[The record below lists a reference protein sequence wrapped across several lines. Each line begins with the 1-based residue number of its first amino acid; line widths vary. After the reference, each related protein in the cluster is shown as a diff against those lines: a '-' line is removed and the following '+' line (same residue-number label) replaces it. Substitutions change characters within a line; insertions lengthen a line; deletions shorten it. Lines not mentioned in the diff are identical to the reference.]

1 MGDGIEFGGNVKSPV
16 KQTDNKN
23 KPLQQRHISNMNEAY
38 KLGKDVNVTQQTQQ
52 KNVVTDNQQQ
62 NISNAGSRVELGQ
75 VNIGACMNE
84 EIHTMQQ
91 LENTN
96 LNKECEHLI
105 KEIKSQR
112 KTNEDIKN
120 ESEDIINQVLHENE
134 NLTREIGRIKR
145 ENNDCVA
152 NDNHPL
158 QQNNISMESVL
169 FIHFQLLEEKSH
181 EIFELQLENSKLKSE
196 ILPVKEENID
206 LANEI
211 HLLQRENMSMKTDI
225 NVKVNQL
232 EEKSNK
238 VHKLEQQS
246 INIQNEMQG
255 LREENNNL
263 NGELLRVKQ
272 EINDCAKEIHELQ
285 QQNTNMES
293 DMTIK
298 VSQLEEK
305 SNEVYKLQE
314 EMQGVR
320 DENSNLKS
328 EILQLQREKTDMSDK
343 ITRLEQKLITDS
355 GSVVNLG
362 IELGRGAYGTVFK
375 GEFYGTEVAV
385 KEYHEFILSPY
396 NMKNLRR
403 EINIA
408 SHCRHPNLLQF
419 ICATKNDKNRLLIV
433 TELMDTTLR
442 TLLGQRANEMSKL
455 EPQEIKSVSL
465 DVARGL
471 NYLHSQKPDPIIH
484 RDISSANVLLWLEN
498 NSVKRAK
505 ISDYGAANFMEMC
518 NTSNPGGILYA
529 APEATGAKHGPKVCI
544 NT

>member
-1 MGDGIEFGGNVKSPV
+1 MGDGIEFGG
-16 KQTDNKN
+16 
-23 KPLQQRHISNMNEAY
+23 MNLEHAEMH
-38 KLGKDVNVTQQTQQ
+38 
-52 KNVVTDNQQQ
+52 
-62 NISNAGSRVELGQ
+62 A
-75 VNIGACMNE
+75 
-84 EIHTMQQ
+84 MQ
-91 LENTN
+91 LFENTI
-96 LNKECEHLI
+96 LNKKNEDLI

-120 ESEDIINQVLHENE
+120 ASEDIINQVLHENE
-134 NLTREIGRIKR
+134 NLTREIERIKR
-145 ENNDCVA
+145 ENNDRVA
-152 NDNHPL
+152 KDIHHL
-158 QQNNISMESVL
+158 QQKIINM
-169 FIHFQLLEEKSH
+169 KRD
-181 EIFELQLENSKLKSE
+181 
-196 ILPVKEENID
+196 ID
-206 LANEI
+206 IKA
-211 HLLQRENMSMKTDI
+211 Q
-225 NVKVNQL
+225 QL

-238 VHKLEQQS
+238 IHKLQQQS

-255 LREENNNL
+255 LREENSNL

-272 EINDCAKEIHELQ
+272 EINDCAKEIQQLQ
-285 QQNTNMES
+285 QQYTNMES

-298 VSQLEEK
+298 
-305 SNEVYKLQE
+305 SNEVYKLLEESTNMQK

-362 IELGRGAYGTVFK
+362 IELGRGAYGAVFK

-455 EPQEIKSVSL
+455 EPQEIKSISL

-471 NYLHSQKPDPIIH
+471 NYLHSQKPDSIIH